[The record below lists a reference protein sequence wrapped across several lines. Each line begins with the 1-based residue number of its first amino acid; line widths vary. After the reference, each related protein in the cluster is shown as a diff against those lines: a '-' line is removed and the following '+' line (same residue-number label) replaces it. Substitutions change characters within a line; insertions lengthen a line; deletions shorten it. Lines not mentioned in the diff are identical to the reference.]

1 MPMFLALN
9 IWMTVSQRMV
19 ADWSWLDARASS
31 PARPRRAEAQV
42 ALYFRNRKE

>member
-19 ADWSWLDARASS
+19 ADWSWLDSRASRPL
-31 PARPRRAEAQV
+31 PAPAKHKAV
-42 ALYFRNRKE
+42 

>member
-19 ADWSWLDARASS
+19 ADWSWLPSHAPRALPGRDT
-31 PARPRRAEAQV
+31 PAKPAA
-42 ALYFRNRKE
+42 